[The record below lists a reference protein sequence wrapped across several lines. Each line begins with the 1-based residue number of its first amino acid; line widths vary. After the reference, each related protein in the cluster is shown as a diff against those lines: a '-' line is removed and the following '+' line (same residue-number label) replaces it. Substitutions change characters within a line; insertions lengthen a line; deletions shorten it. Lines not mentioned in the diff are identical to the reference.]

1 MKFIDTIIIFSIFCI
16 VSLNLYVY
24 AKHYDS
30 NYCAAEIDYVKH
42 GIGVLLDHHGLDH
55 LE

>member
-1 MKFIDTIIIFSIFCI
+1 MKMLDTIILFIIALV
-16 VSLNLYVY
+16 VSLNFYLY
-24 AKHYDS
+24 AMHYDS

-42 GIGVLLDHHGLDH
+42 GIGELIDHHGLDH

>member
-1 MKFIDTIIIFSIFCI
+1 MKTLDTVILFIIALV

-24 AKHYDS
+24 AKHHDS

-42 GIGVLLDHHGLDH
+42 GIGELLDHHGLDH
-55 LE
+55 LD